1 MKQSTK
7 TYVKVIFNLL
17 TALVILLLCIF
28 LLPRCIIFFMPF
40 IIGWIISLIASP
52 VVRFFEE
59 KLKVR
64 RKGASVIVIVAV
76 LAGVILIVY
85 AVASKLVREGVN
97 FVNEL
102 PAMWESIM
110 AEFDQVGRNL
120 QGLYNR
126 LPADMQNTLD
136 NLGDGLG
143 EYFGSFMEGMGTP
156 TFEAVG
162 NVAKQLPDIFLGV
175 VMCVLSAYFFVADK
189 SYMSD
194 VAKKYVPDS
203 VKYRWNLIRRS
214 FRNAVGGYFKAQFK
228 IECWVYV
235 LLVIGLLTLHVRYAF
250 LVALGIAFLDFLP
263 VFGTGTVMIPWAV
276 IEILNKDYKMAIGL
290 LIIWCVGQL
299 VRQMIQPKIV
309 GDSMGMDAIPTLF
322 LLFIGYKAAGVVG
335 MIFAVPIGIIVV
347 NLYEEGVFDTT
358 KQSIEILVAGFNK
371 FRRIR
376 PEDTAIV
383 EAYEREVETTYQQEL
398 QSAEEQE
405 RELAEAARI
414 KLEEPLIIKKIIN
427 RKNSEADSG
436 NSGHEHAG
444 SGTGKKTG
452 SK

>member
-1 MKQSTK
+1 MRQSIK
-7 TYVKVIFNLL
+7 TYLKVILNLVM
-17 TALVILLLCIF
+17 ALIVLLLCIF
-28 LLPRCIIFFMPF
+28 LLPKCIFFFMPF
-40 IIGWIISLIASP
+40 VIGWIISLIAAP

-76 LAGVILIVY
+76 LSAVILLVY
-85 AVASKLVREGVN
+85 GIGAKLVKEGIS

-102 PAMWESIM
+102 PMLWEGIM
-110 AEFDQVGRNL
+110 EEFYQVGENL
-120 QGLYNR
+120 EGVYNR
-126 LPADMQNTLD
+126 LPEDMQQTLD
-136 NLGDGLG
+136 NIGSQMG
-143 EYFGSFMEGMGTP
+143 EYFGSLMEGAGTP

-175 VMCVLSAYFFVADK
+175 VMCILSAYFFVADK
-189 SYMSD
+189 SYMSNIMR
-194 VAKKYVPDS
+194 KYVPDS
-203 VKYRWNLIRRS
+203 VRYRFDLIRRS

-228 IECWVYV
+228 IECWIYI
-235 LLVIGLLTLHVRYAF
+235 LLVIGLLALHVRYAL

-276 IEILNKDYKMAIGL
+276 IEILSKDYKMAIGL

-309 GDSMGMDAIPTLF
+309 GDSIGVDAIPTLF
-322 LLFIGYKAAGVVG
+322 LLFIGYKVAGVLG
-335 MIFAVPIGIIVV
+335 MILAVPIGIIVM

-358 KQSIEILVAGFNK
+358 KQSIQILMAGFNK

-383 EAYEREVETTYQQEL
+383 EAYEKEVEKSYQKEL
-398 QSAEEQE
+398 QSVQAGEKEMEEASQ
-405 RELAEAARI
+405 I
-414 KLEEPLIIKKIIN
+414 KIEEPLIIKKIIS
-427 RKNSEADSG
+427 KKSEKEEA
-436 NSGHEHAG
+436 
-444 SGTGKKTG
+444 
-452 SK
+452 

>member
-1 MKQSTK
+1 MRQSIK
-7 TYVKVIFNLL
+7 TYLKVILNLI
-17 TALVILLLCIF
+17 TALIVLLLCIF
-28 LLPRCIIFFMPF
+28 LLPKCIFFFMPF
-40 IIGWIISLIASP
+40 VIGWIISLIAAP

-76 LAGVILIVY
+76 LSAVILLFYGIG
-85 AVASKLVREGVN
+85 AKLIKEGIS

-102 PAMWESIM
+102 PMLWEGIM
-110 AEFDQVGRNL
+110 EEFNQVGENL
-120 QGLYNR
+120 EGVYNR
-126 LPADMQNTLD
+126 LPEDMQQTLD
-136 NLGDGLG
+136 NIGSQMG
-143 EYFGSFMEGMGTP
+143 EYFGSLMEGVGTP

-175 VMCVLSAYFFVADK
+175 VMCILSAYFFVADK
-189 SYMSD
+189 SYMSNIM
-194 VAKKYVPDS
+194 KKYVPDS
-203 VKYRWNLIRRS
+203 VRYRFDLIRRS

-228 IECWVYV
+228 IECWIYI
-235 LLVIGLLTLHVRYAF
+235 LLVIGLLALHVRYAL

-276 IEILNKDYKMAIGL
+276 IEILSKDYKMAVGL

-309 GDSMGMDAIPTLF
+309 GDSIGVDAIPTLF
-322 LLFIGYKAAGVVG
+322 LLFIGYKAAGVLG
-335 MIFAVPIGIIVV
+335 MILAVPIGIIVM

-358 KQSIEILVAGFNK
+358 KQSIQILMAGFNK

-383 EAYEREVETTYQQEL
+383 EAYEKEVEKSYQKEL
-398 QSAEEQE
+398 QSVQAGE
-405 RELAEAARI
+405 REMEEASQI
-414 KLEEPLIIKKIIN
+414 KIEEPLIIKKIIS
-427 RKNSEADSG
+427 KKSEK
-436 NSGHEHAG
+436 EE
-444 SGTGKKTG
+444 T
-452 SK
+452 

>member
-1 MKQSTK
+1 MKQSYK
-7 TYVKVIFNLL
+7 TYLKVILNLV
-17 TALVILLLCIF
+17 TALVVLLLCVF
-28 LLPRCIIFFMPF
+28 LLPKCIVFFMPF

-59 KLKVR
+59 KMKIR

-76 LAGVILIVY
+76 LAVVILMVY
-85 AVASKLVREGVN
+85 AIGAKLVREGIN
-97 FVNEL
+97 FANEL
-102 PAMWESIM
+102 PALWEGIM
-110 AEFDQVGRNL
+110 DEFNQVGENL
-120 QGLYNR
+120 EGIYNR

-136 NLGDGLG
+136 SLGNNMGEFFDGIM
-143 EYFGSFMEGMGTP
+143 EQAGSP

-175 VMCVLSAYFFVADK
+175 VMCILSAYFFVADK
-189 SYMSD
+189 SYM
-194 VAKKYVPDS
+194 ANAMKKYVPDA
-203 VKYRWNLIRRS
+203 VLYRWDLIRRS
-214 FRNAVGGYFKAQFK
+214 FRNVVGGYFKAQFK

-235 LLVIGLLTLHVRYAF
+235 LLVIGLLALHVRYAF

-276 IEILNKDYKMAIGL
+276 IEILNKDYKMAVGL

-299 VRQMIQPKIV
+299 IRQMIQPKIV
-309 GDSMGMDAIPTLF
+309 GDSLGMDAIPTLF
-322 LLFIGYKAAGVVG
+322 LLFIGYKLAGVMG

-358 KQSIEILVAGFNK
+358 KQSIEILAAGFNK

-383 EAYEREVETTYQQEL
+383 EAYRQEVESSYKREL
-398 QSAEEQE
+398 ASVEAEE
-405 RELAEAARI
+405 RELEEASKI
-414 KLEEPLIIKKIIN
+414 KIEEPLIIKKIIG
-427 RKNSEADSG
+427 RKPGE
-436 NSGHEHAG
+436 
-444 SGTGKKTG
+444 G
-452 SK
+452 SKDGRDGKDTGYR